1 MQRRGG
7 RSLCLA
13 HAFTTNTRT
22 RVQPSQ
28 AVGVETEAR
37 WSLRLPGAE
46 ENILHVHVR
55 GGAQYRVE
63 VPYVIS
69 RREESNANGICRST
83 AMQRGAPRLERV
95 ALLAGQ
101 RCTRWVVALNT
112 NGPTSWRMVC
122 RPPATACS
130 TAQHSTAQRSAVQHG
145 ATRRSCCRAAGQA
158 GEPGRRM

>member
-1 MQRRGG
+1 
-7 RSLCLA
+7 LCLA

-122 RPPATACS
+122 RPPATAR
-130 TAQHSTAQRSAVQHG
+130 TAQHSAAQRSAARRDTAQLLQS
-145 ATRRSCCRAAGQA
+145 RRS
-158 GEPGRRM
+158 GRRAWAPDVTEFGSVML